1 MSNCEGTRV
10 RPCGWAMLRTPAVE
24 AALGGVIKRLSK
36 GKSKL

>member
-1 MSNCEGTRV
+1 
-10 RPCGWAMLRTPAVE
+10 MLRTPAVE